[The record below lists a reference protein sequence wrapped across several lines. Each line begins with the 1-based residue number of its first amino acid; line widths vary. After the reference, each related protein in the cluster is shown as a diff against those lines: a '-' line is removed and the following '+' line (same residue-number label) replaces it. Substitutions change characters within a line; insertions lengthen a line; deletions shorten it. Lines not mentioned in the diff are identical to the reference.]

1 MRRFEDR
8 VAIVTGGAT
17 GIGWAVARGFADE
30 GASVV
35 IAGRSAERGEEA
47 AATLTTQ
54 GAQARFV
61 RTDVSD
67 SAAVR
72 QLVERTVDDFGR
84 IDVLVNN
91 GGIEV
96 DEGPDGPTEGD
107 WDELFDINTKG
118 TWLGCRFALPHLLE
132 SKGAIINNASVAAL
146 VGSPGHAAY
155 AASKAAVVSLTQSL
169 ALAYAEQGVRINAIC
184 PGPILT
190 EMTRLAW
197 ESTGGEEGR
206 RKNLAL
212 CPARR
217 AADPEEVAGLVLY
230 LASPAAAF
238 ITGAA
243 IPIDGGKSA
252 GLMTIDRYRW

>member
-1 MRRFEDR
+1 MARAER

-17 GIGWAVARGFADE
+17 GIGLAVSKAFAAEGTAVVIGSRSRDAGEAVAEELRG
-30 GASVV
+30 
-35 IAGRSAERGEEA
+35 AGMPAHFI
-47 AATLTTQ
+47 Q
-54 GAQARFV
+54 
-61 RTDVSD
+61 TDVSD
-67 SAAVR
+67 AAQVR
-72 QLVERTVDDFGR
+72 ALIRGAVDAFGR

-91 GGIEV
+91 SGTEA
-96 DEGPDGPTEGD
+96 DEGPDGPLTEEG
-107 WDELFDINTKG
+107 WDLLFDVNAKG
-118 TWLGCRFALPHLLE
+118 TWLGSKFALPYLLE

-155 AASKAAVVSLTQSL
+155 AASKAAVVSLTKSM

-184 PGPILT
+184 AGPILT
-190 EMTRLAW
+190 EMTRAYW
-197 ESTGGEEGR
+197 EAGVGDENQR
-206 RKNLAL
+206 RNLAL

-217 AADPEEVAGLVLY
+217 AADPEEVASLVLY
-230 LASPAAAF
+230 LASPGAAF